1 MVTMRKILLIILLS
15 AVAVAGNAQLL
26 WKVTGGNTCKPS
38 YLFGTIHLESAQYI
52 DSVPGLRDAIANV
65 DVIYGEVLKDS
76 LTSESTVMKMAKD
89 LIAPAD
95 STIDKLLTK
104 EEYELVDS
112 VVKSY
117 MMGLIGLDRLSK
129 LKPLAVTTQLTM
141 LQMQKHFPKQQGY
154 KDGLDVGI
162 QSEGQKLGKHI
173 DGLETVEMQIKML
186 FGTPLELQ
194 ALELVNFCRKDKDIV
209 DYSDKLCA
217 AYHAHDL
224 AAIEKIFVDDED
236 EELQEN
242 MERLAYKRNRQWMD
256 KITMTLPVQS
266 VLVAVGAAHLVGEQG
281 LIKLLRDRGYT
292 VEPVF

>member
-112 VVKSY
+112 VVRSY

-141 LQMQKHFPKQQGY
+141 LQMQKHFPKQQGF

-224 AAIEKIFVDDED
+224 AAIEKLFVDDED

-256 KITMTLPVQS
+256 KITMTLPVQWVS
-266 VLVAVGAAHLVGEQG
+266 L
-281 LIKLLRDRGYT
+281 
-292 VEPVF
+292 

>member
-1 MVTMRKILLIILLS
+1 
-15 AVAVAGNAQLL
+15 
-26 WKVTGGNTCKPS
+26 
-38 YLFGTIHLESAQYI
+38 
-52 DSVPGLRDAIANV
+52 
-65 DVIYGEVLKDS
+65 
-76 LTSESTVMKMAKD
+76 
-89 LIAPAD
+89 
-95 STIDKLLTK
+95 
-104 EEYELVDS
+104 
-112 VVKSY
+112 
-117 MMGLIGLDRLSK
+117 
-129 LKPLAVTTQLTM
+129 M

-154 KDGLDVGI
+154 KNGLDVGI

-194 ALELVNFCRKDKDIV
+194 AHELVDFCLKDKDIV
-209 DYSDKLCA
+209 DFSDKLCA

-224 AAIEKIFVDDED
+224 AAIEKLTVDDED
-236 EELQEN
+236 EELQEK

-266 VLVAVGAAHLVGEQG
+266 VLVGVGAAHLVGEQG

>member
-1 MVTMRKILLIILLS
+1 
-15 AVAVAGNAQLL
+15 
-26 WKVTGGNTCKPS
+26 
-38 YLFGTIHLESAQYI
+38 
-52 DSVPGLRDAIANV
+52 
-65 DVIYGEVLKDS
+65 
-76 LTSESTVMKMAKD
+76 
-89 LIAPAD
+89 
-95 STIDKLLTK
+95 
-104 EEYELVDS
+104 
-112 VVKSY
+112 
-117 MMGLIGLDRLSK
+117 
-129 LKPLAVTTQLTM
+129 
-141 LQMQKHFPKQQGY
+141 
-154 KDGLDVGI
+154 
-162 QSEGQKLGKHI
+162 
-173 DGLETVEMQIKML
+173 ML

-236 EELQEN
+236 EELQEQ

>member
-1 MVTMRKILLIILLS
+1 M
-15 AVAVAGNAQLL
+15 
-26 WKVTGGNTCKPS
+26 
-38 YLFGTIHLESAQYI
+38 
-52 DSVPGLRDAIANV
+52 PGLRDAIANV

-112 VVKSY
+112 VVRSY

-141 LQMQKHFPKQQGY
+141 LQMQKHFPKQQGF

-224 AAIEKIFVDDED
+224 AAIEKLFVDDED

-266 VLVAVGAAHLVGEQG
+266 VLAAVGAAHLVGEQG